1 MSFTDDLKRSL
12 GYETDSSSKKQNN
25 GPGFMDSIR
34 NLLKPR
40 GNQNNLQNSSQPK
53 YYQRSG
59 SLNSSY
65 QSGQTPSP
73 TPLYD
78 DYVITPERSFY
89 EIVLI
94 RPKTLDDIN
103 YIVDQ
108 VREEKNPVIVD
119 LSFLER
125 ESAPNFKLA
134 GDKINHL
141 RERHG
146 AQVLLLSR
154 SEDKNMIII
163 SPKKVKIVNKG

>member
-12 GYETDSSSKKQNN
+12 GFESNSSSNKQNK
-25 GPGFMDSIR
+25 GPSFMDLIR
-34 NLLKPR
+34 NRMRP
-40 GNQNNLQNSSQPK
+40 NENYNNMQNNSQPK
-53 YYQRSG
+53 YYQNSG
-59 SLNSSY
+59 SLNNLS

-73 TPLYD
+73 IYD
-78 DYVITPERSFY
+78 DYVIIPESSFY

-94 RPKTLDDIN
+94 RPKTIDDVN

-119 LSFLER
+119 LSFLEK

-141 RERHG
+141 RERHEV
-146 AQVLLLSR
+146 QVLLLSR